1 MDETIGEQLDGRM
14 DKEMNGGMG
23 GQLDGGMRL
32 MRWIERS
39 VHVWIE
45 GCVDC

>member
-14 DKEMNGGMG
+14 EKEMNGGMG

-32 MRWIERS
+32 MRWIES